1 MYMYKYNICIASLY
15 STRIYIVTNYSIDA
29 VHTVIRTC
37 QRSLALQ
44 QSNLTILMWDRV
56 TLCET
61 LYFYYGGTS
70 TRWKFHLVEIPF
82 SLPHTL
88 HVYALISRPFVK
100 TDLRMINNVAYCF
113 THCGGGGGGGDIWP
127 HSQAP
132 SKKELL
138 YLAHETKHV
147 LHRSGSHF
155 YISKLRELMQAVG
168 H

>member
-100 TDLRMINNVAYCF
+100 TDLCMINNVAYCF
-113 THCGGGGGGGDIWP
+113 THCGGGGISGLIPRLHLKRSYYIWLTRLNMCCTGVDHTFTSP
-127 HSQAP
+127 NC
-132 SKKELL
+132 
-138 YLAHETKHV
+138 V
-147 LHRSGSHF
+147 N
-155 YISKLRELMQAVG
+155 
-168 H
+168 